1 MDCIFCGI
9 INGAI
14 STRKVYEDDFTLAF
28 MDTAGDVDGH
38 MLVVPKKHCES
49 SAFYRP
55 ERCLRENDDPDKEK
69 AGQGSSSRRQPGS
82 ISGDMFLCSD
92 RPGR

>member
-38 MLVVPKKHCES
+38 MLVVPK
-49 SAFYRP
+49 
-55 ERCLRENDDPDKEK
+55 
-69 AGQGSSSRRQPGS
+69 
-82 ISGDMFLCSD
+82 
-92 RPGR
+92 